1 MVRALST
8 SFRVFPFLP
17 IRRRRAA
24 RITEFEW
31 NRYFADVQ
39 DEGPFKSWHHRHE
52 FASAV
57 RDGAGGTLVHDVI
70 EYEVGFGFPGSIA
83 NALFIRQQ
91 MQTTFAER
99 QGRLPNLLR

>member
-17 IRRRRAA
+17 IRRRWAA
-24 RITEFEW
+24 HITEFEW

-39 DEGPFKSWHHRHE
+39 DEGPFESWQ
-52 FASAV
+52 
-57 RDGAGGTLVHDVI
+57 HDVI
-70 EYEVGFGFPGSIA
+70 EYEVGFGFLGSIA